1 MSLGSMATSLRA
13 AFGCFCAEAET
24 IDEPTFVSILTRPGG
39 QSPLSAER
47 AKKVFAAIGG
57 GEATVPISKI
67 VDAWSRP
74 ALLVGSLN
82 CLGDAHNPF
91 EFMCDDASFE
101 KSYKV
106 LHDAALQLSWDGF
119 AARCGAEL
127 LAASG
132 VGGGAAAAVGR
143 LRTHCE
149 GGAPLWTFFDE
160 ATLHNDNKLTAP
172 RLNLLTFALRPHG
185 ADARPSWL
193 LRDSW
198 REEMRSLVAQ
208 PDSPYAKDANL
219 FVWDL
224 ACNAVADTASAE
236 YAAVC
241 ESSHLNPANFEALAR
256 QFALAVK
263 TAAAGRA
270 VVLGLQEWPPSDS
283 PKGRAYAA
291 AFAAH
296 GLRVLSDEDGGGGGS
311 GCAIAY
317 SEEALG
323 APELVD
329 VSCTRGVMQA
339 ALDGAAASGD
349 ALDAKAVK
357 GCLETTARKVLA
369 VRFPAATAAAA
380 AVTRATF
387 VVVHAKEPK
396 NEAAAKVL
404 GRFVAGLGSA
414 LGSPSTTGEVASP
427 AVVTMLDSNLPSAAL
442 CGAFG
447 AALGEARLDSQPPPE
462 VDTTCKMRSR
472 LHGQTYDKKKCEV
485 LVRAPKD
492 KLVAPAGTLSAAATF
507 PRVDEIAKGL
517 PSPTWASD
525 HALTTAVLKL

>member
-1 MSLGSMATSLRA
+1 MPPSLRA
-13 AFGCFCAEAET
+13 AFGCFCAEADT

-39 QSPLSAER
+39 QSPLSTER
-47 AKKVFAAIGG
+47 AKEVFAAFGG

-74 ALLVGSLN
+74 ALLVGTLN

-127 LAASG
+127 LATSG
-132 VGGGAAAAVGR
+132 VDGGAAAAVGR

-198 REEMRSLVAQ
+198 REEVRSLAAR
-208 PDSPYAKDANL
+208 PDSPYARDANL

-224 ACNAVADTASAE
+224 ACNAVADTASTE

-256 QFALAVK
+256 KFALAVK

-296 GLRVLSDEDGGGGGS
+296 GLRVLSDEGGGS
-311 GCAIAY
+311 GCAVAY

-329 VSCTRGVMQA
+329 VSGATRGVMQA
-339 ALDGAAASGD
+339 ALDETAASGD

-369 VRFPAATAAAA
+369 VRFPAATAATAAAA

-396 NEAAAKVL
+396 TEAAAKVL

-414 LGSPSTTGEVASP
+414 LGSAPTTTGEAASVPP
-427 AVVTMLDSNLPSAAL
+427 AVVAMLDSNLPSAAL

-447 AALGEARLDSQPPPE
+447 AALGEAALASRPPPD

-472 LHGQTYDKKKCEV
+472 LHGQTYDQQKCEV

-525 HALTTAVLKL
+525 HALTTAVLTL

>member
-1 MSLGSMATSLRA
+1 MGCGVSRQRGGSKKAPTLTSGKA
-13 AFGCFCAEAET
+13 
-24 IDEPTFVSILTRPGG
+24 
-39 QSPLSAER
+39 
-47 AKKVFAAIGG
+47 
-57 GEATVPISKI
+57 
-67 VDAWSRP
+67 DAPAWP

-91 EFMCDDASFE
+91 EFMCNDAAFE

-106 LHDAALQLSWDGF
+106 LHDKALQLSWDGF
-119 AARCGAEL
+119 AAGCGAEL
-127 LAASG
+127 LAVSG
-132 VGGGAAAAVGR
+132 VDGVAASAIER
-143 LRTHCE
+143 LKTHCE
-149 GGAPLWTFFDE
+149 GGAALWTFFDE
-160 ATLHNDNKLTAP
+160 ATLHNDNKLTTP

-193 LRDSW
+193 LRDRW
-198 REEMRSLVAQ
+198 REEMRSLVAL
-208 PDSPYAKDANL
+208 PDSPYAKDAKL

-224 ACNAVADTASAE
+224 ACNVVADAASTE
-236 YAAVC
+236 YAGMC

-256 QFALAVK
+256 RFAQAVK

-291 AFAAH
+291 AFAAQ
-296 GLRVLSDEDGGGGGS
+296 GLRVLSDEDGHGSGGS

-323 APELVD
+323 LPERVR
-329 VSCTRGVMQA
+329 VSGARGVMEA
-339 ALDGAAASGD
+339 AIDGAAAKGD
-349 ALDAKAVK
+349 SLDAKAAK

-369 VRFPAATAAAA
+369 VRFPTATAAAA
-380 AVTRATF
+380 AVTVATF

-396 NEAAAKVL
+396 TEAAARVL
-404 GRFVAGLGSA
+404 AGFVAGLGSA
-414 LGSPSTTGEVASP
+414 LALPSTAGETASP

-447 AALGEARLDSQPPPE
+447 AALSEARLDSQPSAD

-507 PRVDEIAKGL
+507 PRVDEITKGL
-517 PSPTWASD
+517 LSPTWASD
-525 HALTTAVLKL
+525 HALTTAVLTL